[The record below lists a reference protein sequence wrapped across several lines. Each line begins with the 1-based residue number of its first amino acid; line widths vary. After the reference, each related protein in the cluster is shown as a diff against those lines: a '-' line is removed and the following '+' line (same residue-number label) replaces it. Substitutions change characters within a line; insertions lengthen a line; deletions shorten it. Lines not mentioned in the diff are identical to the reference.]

1 MGDAFVTTLENRHNT
16 GSIKNASGANTRRTR
31 TCAQANIRL
40 GTTTYISIATKL
52 VMPNAH
58 TDATSST
65 SSLQRA
71 SKAYTHADVGEY
83 GDVDEYV
90 SVSSTVT
97 VYRT

>member
-1 MGDAFVTTLENRHNT
+1 MT
-16 GSIKNASGANTRRTR
+16 
-31 TCAQANIRL
+31 L

-58 TDATSST
+58 TEATSNT

-71 SKAYTHADVGEY
+71 SQAYTHADVGEY

-90 SVSSTVT
+90 SVLSTVT
-97 VYRT
+97 V